1 MTDEEIIQSLTN
13 AFDATVV
20 PYWKLKHPPHYAE
33 LEESMASRSR
43 EGGVS
48 PELLQYAADVK
59 ARKYWKR
66 KAIEL
71 CQRSRITKAEVY
83 TAMEGV
89 RRDKETLELLKQHL
103 KRAK

>member
-1 MTDEEIIQSLTN
+1 MTDEETIQSIAK

-20 PYWKLKHPPHYAE
+20 PYWKLKHPPAYSE
-33 LEESMASRSR
+33 LEESMASRSG
-43 EGGVS
+43 EVGVS
-48 PELLQYAADVK
+48 TDLLQYAADVK

-66 KAIEL
+66 RAIEI
-71 CQRSRITKAEVY
+71 CQRPRITKAEVY

-89 RRDKETLELLKQHL
+89 KRDKETFNLLKQQL

>member
-1 MTDEEIIQSLTN
+1 MTDEEITQSIAK

-20 PYWKLKHPPHYAE
+20 PYWKLKHPPTYSE
-33 LEESMASRSR
+33 LEESMASRS
-43 EGGVS
+43 EGGGIS
-48 PELLQYAADVK
+48 PDLLQYAADVK

-66 KAIEL
+66 RAVEI
-71 CQRSRITKAEVY
+71 CQRPRITKAEVY

-89 RRDKETLELLKQHL
+89 KRDKEMLNLLKQQL